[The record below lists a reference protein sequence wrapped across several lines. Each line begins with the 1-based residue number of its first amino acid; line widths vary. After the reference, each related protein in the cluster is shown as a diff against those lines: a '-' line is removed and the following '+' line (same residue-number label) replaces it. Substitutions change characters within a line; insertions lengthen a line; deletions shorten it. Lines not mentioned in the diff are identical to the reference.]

1 MFAISNLKIGQITS
15 LFIWSMNDAS
25 KKSISI
31 NSLNK
36 LIQRA
41 KNFKTTGKYLDAAKC
56 YRKILDIIEPVDK
69 RSYHIFAL
77 SILHEYALI
86 LFYCKSYEESLE
98 YKKIYKSL
106 HSSEY

>member
-1 MFAISNLKIGQITS
+1 MFAISNLKIGQKFSFTP
-15 LFIWSMNDAS
+15 LVIWSMNDTS
-25 KKSISI
+25 KKSISLS
-31 NSLNK
+31 SLNK

-69 RSYHIFAL
+69 RSYRLLAL

-98 YKKIYKSL
+98 
-106 HSSEY
+106 

>member
-1 MFAISNLKIGQITS
+1 MFAISNLKIGQKFSFTS

-98 YKKIYKSL
+98 
-106 HSSEY
+106 